1 MTRDLQGER
10 ESGKGVTCVWRG
22 KQACLLEKDCLLSL
36 LCPPGGAVA
45 NLCVVLFVT
54 FEVDSQRVAIHVALN
69 AELQCMLP
77 SMPRILSATV

>member
-1 MTRDLQGER
+1 VCLEGKASMLAGER
-10 ESGKGVTCVWRG
+10 LPIGRV
-22 KQACLLEKDCLLSL
+22 SL

-54 FEVDSQRVAIHVALN
+54 FEFDSQRVAIHVALNATHVALN